1 MTREEFITA
10 CGEFFEF
17 SLKSAFRCR
26 AKFPEET
33 LSQTLEKHTLFTYAL
48 RSSAGVCREYPPE
61 AVEFLRKLDRD
72 PGPAAAVFR
81 TVLPRIAAA
90 NYEGAMRPSTH
101 FAPGMSLY
109 WTRPVPEL
117 PPTWCIFHIRN
128 GIPPKS
134 FLNEPDY
141 FAGNLLRIMDEA
153 EKDFPCDTI
162 YTFTW
167 LNSEPRFLRFF
178 ADEWQE
184 NLGEPPP
191 GISSNIG
198 FLGQF
203 INARGGLNRRTAEQF
218 LETGELPF
226 KPRRSHCSCAAMR
239 EYLNRNFPHAEKI
252 I

>member
-1 MTREEFITA
+1 MNPLGKAEIGRE
-10 CGEFFEF
+10 
-17 SLKSAFRCR
+17 RC
-26 AKFPEET
+26 
-33 LSQTLEKHTLFTYAL
+33 
-48 RSSAGVCREYPPE
+48 
-61 AVEFLRKLDRD
+61 
-72 PGPAAAVFR
+72 
-81 TVLPRIAAA
+81 
-90 NYEGAMRPSTH
+90 
-101 FAPGMSLY
+101 
-109 WTRPVPEL
+109 
-117 PPTWCIFHIRN
+117 RN

-184 NLGEPPP
+184 NLSEPHP

-203 INARGGLNRRTAEQF
+203 INARGGLNRRTAEKF

-239 EYLNRNFPHAEKI
+239 AHLNRNFPHAEKI